1 MCPKLRQMT
10 LGRDDEPPVFGVI
23 HAGPSALSREA
34 ERPGQ
39 VLASRHER
47 RMTSTAGL
55 PSWNLD
61 FFIWKIRQ
69 NDHPFFSGC
78 HGDGR
83 TLCRGLSKG
92 YIVKSWGGRQSGLDC
107 DSLRFEIAA
116 VYKPGD

>member
-69 NDHPFFSGC
+69 NDHPFFFWLPWRWQ
-78 HGDGR
+78 DTVQR
-83 TLCRGLSKG
+83 TKQG
-92 YIVKSWGGRQSGLDC
+92 
-107 DSLRFEIAA
+107 
-116 VYKPGD
+116 VYC